1 MAPHT
6 IIVATDLLLILALR
20 MNDDLGNKDGKH
32 VFEELQGEAHFCP
45 VMTLLENLKN
55 VA

>member
-1 MAPHT
+1 MPHT
-6 IIVATDLLLILALR
+6 IIVATDLLLILTLR
-20 MNDDLGNKDGKH
+20 VDNDFGKKDSKH

-45 VMTLLENLKN
+45 VMTLFKNLKN

>member
-1 MAPHT
+1 MTPHT
-6 IIVATDLLLILALR
+6 IIVATDLFLILALR
-20 MNDDLGNKDGKH
+20 VDDDFRKEDGKH

-45 VMTLLENLKN
+45 VMALLENLKN